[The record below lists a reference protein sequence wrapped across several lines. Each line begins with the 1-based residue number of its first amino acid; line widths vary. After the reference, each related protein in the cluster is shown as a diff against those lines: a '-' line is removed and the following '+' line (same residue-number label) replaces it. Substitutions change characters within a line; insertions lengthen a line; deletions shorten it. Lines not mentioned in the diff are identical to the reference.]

1 MNEMIAGILFLI
13 LSIVVYLETL
23 KMPPFEYGA
32 IGDAAFPQGIAIL
45 MALLSVILIVS
56 KLVGLSKT
64 KEKRKPIDFKKLFE
78 EYRLVAVALIS
89 FIVYICLIKWL
100 GFVLPTFVY
109 VVSIAWFLSPKLKKN
124 IPVIIIVALVL
135 SIGMQQFFQSILGV
149 SFPTGRL
156 F

>member
-1 MNEMIAGILFLI
+1 MNEMIAGILLLI

-23 KMPPFEYGA
+23 KMPPFEYGV

-45 MALLSVILIVS
+45 MGLLSIILIVD
-56 KLVGLSKT
+56 KLIGLSKN
-64 KEKRKPIDFKKLFE
+64 KEKRKPVDFQELYR
-78 EYRLVAVALIS
+78 EYRLVIVSLIS

-109 VVSIAWFLSPKLKKN
+109 VVSISWFLSPKLIKN

-149 SFPTGRL
+149 SFPAGRL